1 MNIQDCA
8 VHNEGKSTLRIHKM
22 KLLSKMNIYLLLKI
36 LLLLIII
43 VLNSKVCCHN
53 DANLIKQFLS
63 TERYK
68 NLAIYGTP
76 SNDEFYEDL
85 LAMAKDQK
93 RHISSM
99 PIFKLVD
106 THDTLEI
113 FYEPYLE
120 DVRKLLNQPGIQFE
134 LSTNTWLIFSS
145 ITFDEVKTLFN
156 WMKFKVGL
164 NANIFFV
171 LKSND
176 KTTLV
181 QVLGSGAFEVEIV
194 VSFQKIHKVY
204 PYLGI

>member
-1 MNIQDCA
+1 MIA
-8 VHNEGKSTLRIHKM
+8 
-22 KLLSKMNIYLLLKI
+22 
-36 LLLLIII
+36 
-43 VLNSKVCCHN
+43 LNSKVSCNH

-68 NLAIYGTP
+68 TLAIYGTP
-76 SNDEFYEDL
+76 DNDEFYEDL
-85 LAMAKDQK
+85 IAKAKDQK
-93 RHISSM
+93 RRISSM
-99 PIFKLVD
+99 PISKLVD

-120 DVRKLLNQPGIQFE
+120 DFRKLLNQPGIQFE

-145 ITFDEVKTLFN
+145 ITLDEVKTLFN
-156 WMKFKVGL
+156 WIQFKMGL

-181 QVLGSGAFEVEIV
+181 QVFGTGTFEVEIV
-194 VSFQKIHKVY
+194 VS
-204 PYLGI
+204 

>member
-8 VHNEGKSTLRIHKM
+8 VYNEGKSTLKIHKM
-22 KLLSKMNIYLLLKI
+22 KLLFKMNIYLLLKI
-36 LLLLIII
+36 FLLLIII
-43 VLNSKVCCHN
+43 VLNSKVSCHY

-68 NLAIYGTP
+68 NLAIYATP
-76 SNDEFYEDL
+76 DNDEFYEDL
-85 LAMAKDQK
+85 VAMAKDQK

-99 PIFKLVD
+99 PISKLVD

-120 DVRKLLNQPGIQFE
+120 DVRKLFNQPGIQFE
-134 LSTNTWLIFSS
+134 VSTNTWLIFSS
-145 ITFDEVKTLFN
+145 ITFDEVKILFN
-156 WMKFKVGL
+156 WMKFKMGL

-171 LKSND
+171 LKSNN

-181 QVLGSGAFEVEIV
+181 QVLGTGTFEVEIV
-194 VSFQKIHKVY
+194 VS
-204 PYLGI
+204 